1 MAQVEAAKAAG
12 APLAESYDD
21 YDKIISDYDK
31 IISDFHSAQSELDK
45 STYNDHILAF
55 RDEVLTAFPAS
66 LLRHVTG
73 VKAPE
78 TFS

>member
-1 MAQVEAAKAAG
+1 MVEAAKNAG

-21 YDKIISDYDK
+21 YDKIV
-31 IISDFHSAQSELDK
+31 SDFHSAQAELDD
-45 STYNDHILAF
+45 SVYNDHILTF
-55 RDEVLTAFPAS
+55 RDEVLTAFPAN

-78 TFS
+78 TFP